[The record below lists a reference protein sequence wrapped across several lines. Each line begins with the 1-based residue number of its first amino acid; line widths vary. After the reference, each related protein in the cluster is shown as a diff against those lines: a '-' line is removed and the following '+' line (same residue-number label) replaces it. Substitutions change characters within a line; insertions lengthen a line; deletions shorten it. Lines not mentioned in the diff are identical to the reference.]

1 MQKEKLRMIKRIE
14 NYFEFERHKTNLR
27 TEFMAGLSSFLS
39 LSYIFVVNPS
49 ILSKGGMNAS
59 MVLFATIATS
69 FLATFLMGLWAKKPF
84 VLAPGLE
91 MNSYVAFFVI
101 GTLGFT
107 WQEALGACFW
117 SGVIFLILTLS
128 NVRLNIINA
137 IPDKL
142 KIGLSAA
149 VGVFLI
155 IISLRLTGIMNYEGV
170 NIKSLENPVNNK
182 GMVLLLGAIIIFAM
196 NYFKFQGSILVSI
209 IVASVAA
216 NYLGIKNNS
225 DTQIGASSNMLS
237 GFFKM
242 DFSVILNPKIF
253 SAIIILFLID
263 FYGSVAKIIGLT
275 FNTSIVDKDGSMPKL
290 KEALVVDG
298 AGTMLGAGLGTS
310 SITVYVESGVG
321 IGVGGRSGMTAIVC
335 SVFMLLFLPLAPV
348 LNLVPV
354 EATTGALLWVGLQL
368 MPKWKDAKQFHGVE
382 IISVLVMLV
391 LVAFTFSL
399 DKAMLF
405 GFVTYIVGKIIAGEL
420 KEINPYLIVSA
431 LLLLIGAVLTF
442 IYK

>member
-1 MQKEKLRMIKRIE
+1 MIKAIE
-14 NYFEFERHKTNLR
+14 KYFEFDRHKTNLR
-27 TEFMAGLSSFLS
+27 TEFIAGLSTFLS

-49 ILSKGGMNAS
+49 ILSKGGMNTS
-59 MVLFATIATS
+59 MVLFATIFTS
-69 FLATFLMGLWAKKPF
+69 FIATFLMGIWAKKPF

-128 NVRLNIINA
+128 NIRLRIINA

-142 KIGLSAA
+142 KTGLSAA

-155 IISLRLTGIMNYEGV
+155 IIALRLSGIMVYEGV
-170 NIKSLENPVNNK
+170 NIQSFGSPFTNK
-182 GMVLLLGAIIIFAM
+182 GLILLLGLAIVLGL

-209 IVASVAA
+209 IIASTTA
-216 NYLGIKNNS
+216 YFIGIRNNPGTQVVVSS
-225 DTQIGASSNMLS
+225 DMLS
-237 GFFKM
+237 GLFKF
-242 DFSVILNPKIF
+242 DFGVILNPKIF

-290 KEALVVDG
+290 KEALTVDG

-321 IGVGGRSGMTAIVC
+321 IGVGGRTGMTAVIC
-335 SVFMLLFLPLAPV
+335 SLFMLLFLPLAPV
-348 LNLVPV
+348 LNFVPV

-368 MPKWKDAKQFHGVE
+368 MPKWKEIKQFHWVE
-382 IISVLVMLV
+382 TLSILVMLT

-405 GFVTYIVGKIIAGEL
+405 GFVTFILGKIIVGE
-420 KEINPYLIVSA
+420 KKDINPYLIVSA
-431 LLLLIGAVLTF
+431 LLLLVGAILTL
-442 IYK
+442 IK

>member
-1 MQKEKLRMIKRIE
+1 MQKENLIMLKQIE
-14 NYFEFERHKTNLR
+14 KYFDFERHSTNLR
-27 TEFMAGLSSFLS
+27 TEFIAGLSTFLS

-49 ILSKGGMNAS
+49 ILSKGGMNPS

-69 FLATFLMGLWAKKPF
+69 FLATFLMGFWAKKPF

-101 GTLGFT
+101 GTLGFS

-128 NVRLNIINA
+128 NIRLKIINA

-142 KIGLSAA
+142 KIGLSAS
-149 VGVFLI
+149 VGIFLI
-155 IISLRLTGIMNYEGV
+155 IIALRLSGIMNYEGV
-170 NIKSLENPVNNK
+170 NFHSFGSPLTNK
-182 GMVLLLGAIIIFAM
+182 GLILFIGIAIVFAL
-196 NYFKFQGSILVSI
+196 NYFKFQGSILVSVI
-209 IVASVAA
+209 IASVVA
-216 NYLGIKNNS
+216 NFVGVKNSADANVAVNS
-225 DTQIGASSNMLS
+225 EMLS

-242 DFSVILNPKIF
+242 DLGVLFNPKIF

-275 FNTSIVDKDGSMPKL
+275 FNTSVVDKDGTMPKL

-321 IGVGGRSGMTAIVC
+321 IGIGGRSGMTAIVC
-335 SVFMLLFLPLAPV
+335 SLFMLLFLPLAPV

-368 MPKWKDAKQFHGVE
+368 MPKWKDAKQFQAVE
-382 IISVLVMLV
+382 IISILVMLS
-391 LVAFTFSL
+391 LVAFAFSL

-405 GFVTYIVGKIIAGEL
+405 GFLTYIVGKIITGKQ

-431 LLLLIGAVLTF
+431 ALLLIGAVLTF